1 MNIKMSL
8 KGNTNFRIEPS
19 NSIIGKVNIPGDKSI
34 SHRAIILAAI
44 ADGESRIKNFLQGE
58 DTLATIRV
66 FQKMG
71 VNIKNDG
78 DIIIVKG
85 VGLHGLRAENPTLDF
100 GNSGTSVRLLS
111 GLLSAQNFSSQLI
124 GDESLMKRPMFRII
138 NPLQKM
144 NAKINCTELG
154 TLPIKI
160 EGGQKI
166 EGIEYE
172 LPIFSAQLKSCLLLA
187 GLYAEGTTK
196 IIENMATR
204 DHTERMLA
212 NFSHSVIKKGNQ
224 ISIKKADRLIG
235 CEIIVPGDFSSAAY
249 FIVAAILPPNSNII
263 LENVGVNPTRNA
275 MIKIMKLMG
284 ADVELKNE
292 RLESG
297 EPVATIYAKTSKLIG
312 IDIPEE
318 LVPVAIDELPIIL
331 VAAAC
336 AKGKTKLSGAAELRV
351 KESDRIQS
359 MLDGFISLGIKVKAL
374 EDGMIIEGG
383 QYNGGVINSNDDHRI
398 AMAFSV
404 AGIIAK
410 APIIINSCKNV
421 ATSFPEFIDTAKH
434 LGINI
439 DYV

>member
-19 NSIIGKVNIPGDKSI
+19 SSIVGKVNIPGDKSI

-124 GDESLMKRPMFRII
+124 GDESLMKRPMSRII

-144 NAKINCTELG
+144 NAKINCTDLG

-249 FIVAAILPPNSNII
+249 FIVAAILTPNSNII

-398 AMAFSV
+398 AMAFSI

-421 ATSFPEFIDTAKH
+421 ATSFPEFVDTAKH
-434 LGINI
+434 LGMNI

>member
-1 MNIKMSL
+1 MSL

-19 NSIIGKVNIPGDKSI
+19 NSIIGKANIPGDKSI

-144 NAKINCTELG
+144 NAKIYCTDLG

-196 IIENMATR
+196 IIENTATR

-249 FIVAAILPPNSNII
+249 FIVAAILTPNSNII

-297 EPVATIYAKTSKLIG
+297 EPVATIYAKTSKLTG

-336 AKGKTKLSGAAELRV
+336 AKGKTRLSGAAELRV

-398 AMAFSV
+398 AMAFSI

-434 LGINI
+434 LGMNI

>member
-19 NSIIGKVNIPGDKSI
+19 NSIIGKANIPGDKSI

-138 NPLQKM
+138 DPLQKM
-144 NAKINCTELG
+144 NAKINCTDLG

-249 FIVAAILPPNSNII
+249 FIVAAILTPNSNII

-398 AMAFSV
+398 AMAFSI

-421 ATSFPEFIDTAKH
+421 ATSFPEFVDTAKH
-434 LGINI
+434 LGMNI

>member
-1 MNIKMSL
+1 MSL

-19 NSIIGKVNIPGDKSI
+19 NSIIGKANIPGDKSI

-144 NAKINCTELG
+144 NAKINCTDLG

-166 EGIEYE
+166 KGIEYE

-187 GLYAEGTTK
+187 GLYAKGTTK

-249 FIVAAILPPNSNII
+249 FIVAAILTPNSNII

-297 EPVATIYAKTSKLIG
+297 EPVATIYAKTSKLTG

-336 AKGKTKLSGAAELRV
+336 AKGKTRLSGAAELRV

-398 AMAFSV
+398 AMAFSI

-434 LGINI
+434 LGMNI

>member
-144 NAKINCTELG
+144 NAKINCTDLG

-249 FIVAAILPPNSNII
+249 FIIAAILTPNSNII

-398 AMAFSV
+398 AMAFSI

-421 ATSFPEFIDTAKH
+421 ATSFPEFVDTAKH
-434 LGINI
+434 LGMNI

>member
-1 MNIKMSL
+1 MSL

-19 NSIIGKVNIPGDKSI
+19 NSIVGKVNIPGDKSI

-44 ADGESRIKNFLQGE
+44 ADGESRIKNLLQGE

-85 VGLHGLRAENPTLDF
+85 VGLYGLSAENPTFYF

-144 NAKINCTELG
+144 NAKINCTDLG

-166 EGIEYE
+166 KGIEYE

-196 IIENMATR
+196 IIENMVTR

-212 NFSHSVIKKGNQ
+212 NFSHSVIRKGNQ
-224 ISIKKADRLIG
+224 ISIKKANRLIG
-235 CEIIVPGDFSSAAY
+235 CEIIIPGDFSSAAY
-249 FIVAAILPPNSNII
+249 FIVAAILTPNSNII
-263 LENVGVNPTRNA
+263 IENVGVNPTRNA

-284 ADVELKNE
+284 ADIELKNE

-312 IDIPEE
+312 INIPEE

-398 AMAFSV
+398 AMAFSI

-421 ATSFPEFIDTAKH
+421 ATSFPEFVDTAKH
-434 LGINI
+434 LGMNI

>member
-138 NPLQKM
+138 DPLQKM
-144 NAKINCTELG
+144 NAKINCTDLG

-249 FIVAAILPPNSNII
+249 FIVAAILTPNSNII

-284 ADVELKNE
+284 ADVKLKNE

-398 AMAFSV
+398 AMAFSI

-421 ATSFPEFIDTAKH
+421 ATSFPEFVDTAKH
-434 LGINI
+434 LGMNI

>member
-1 MNIKMSL
+1 MSL

-19 NSIIGKVNIPGDKSI
+19 NSIVGKVNIPGDKSI

-44 ADGESRIKNFLQGE
+44 ADGESRIKNLLQGE

-85 VGLHGLRAENPTLDF
+85 VGLHGLSAENPTFYF

-144 NAKINCTELG
+144 NAKINCTDLG

-166 EGIEYE
+166 KGIEYE

-196 IIENMATR
+196 IIENMVTR

-212 NFSHSVIKKGNQ
+212 NFSHSVIRKGNQ
-224 ISIKKADRLIG
+224 ISIKKANRLIG
-235 CEIIVPGDFSSAAY
+235 CEIIIPGDFSSAAY
-249 FIVAAILPPNSNII
+249 FIVAAILTPNSNII
-263 LENVGVNPTRNA
+263 IENVGVNPTRNA

-312 IDIPEE
+312 INIPEE

-398 AMAFSV
+398 AMAFSI

-421 ATSFPEFIDTAKH
+421 ATSFPGFVDTAKH
-434 LGINI
+434 LGMNI

>member
-1 MNIKMSL
+1 MSL

-144 NAKINCTELG
+144 NAKINCTNLG

-187 GLYAEGTTK
+187 GLYAKGTTK

-224 ISIKKADRLIG
+224 ISIKKANRLIG

-249 FIVAAILPPNSNII
+249 FIVAAILTPNSNII
-263 LENVGVNPTRNA
+263 IENVGVNPTRNA

-351 KESDRIQS
+351 KESDRLQS
-359 MLDGFISLGIKVKAL
+359 MLDGFISLGIKAKAL

-398 AMAFSV
+398 AMAFSI

-421 ATSFPEFIDTAKH
+421 ATSFPEFVDTAKH
-434 LGINI
+434 LGMNI

>member
-124 GDESLMKRPMFRII
+124 GDESLMKRPMSRII

-144 NAKINCTELG
+144 NAKINCTDLG

-196 IIENMATR
+196 IIENMVTR

-249 FIVAAILPPNSNII
+249 FIVAAILTPNSNII

-297 EPVATIYAKTSKLIG
+297 EPVATIYAKTSTLIG

-398 AMAFSV
+398 AMAFSI

-421 ATSFPEFIDTAKH
+421 ATSFPEFVDTAKH
-434 LGINI
+434 LGMNI

>member
-85 VGLHGLRAENPTLDF
+85 VGLHGLRVENPTLDF

-124 GDESLMKRPMFRII
+124 GDESLMKRPMSRII

-144 NAKINCTELG
+144 NAKINCTDLG

-249 FIVAAILPPNSNII
+249 FIVAAILTPNSNII

-398 AMAFSV
+398 AMAFSI

-421 ATSFPEFIDTAKH
+421 ATSFPEFVDTAKH
-434 LGINI
+434 LGMNI

>member
-1 MNIKMSL
+1 MSL

-44 ADGESRIKNFLQGE
+44 ADGESRIKNLLQGE

-85 VGLHGLRAENPTLDF
+85 VGLYGLSAENPTFYF

-144 NAKINCTELG
+144 NAKINCTDLG

-166 EGIEYE
+166 KGIEYE

-196 IIENMATR
+196 IIENMVTR

-212 NFSHSVIKKGNQ
+212 NFSHSVIRKGNQ
-224 ISIKKADRLIG
+224 ISIKKANRLIG
-235 CEIIVPGDFSSAAY
+235 CEIIIPGDFSSAAY
-249 FIVAAILPPNSNII
+249 FIVAAILTPNSNII
-263 LENVGVNPTRNA
+263 IENVGVNPTRNA

-312 IDIPEE
+312 INIPEE

-398 AMAFSV
+398 AMAFSI

-421 ATSFPEFIDTAKH
+421 ATSFPGFVDTAKH
-434 LGINI
+434 LGMNI

>member
-1 MNIKMSL
+1 MSL

-19 NSIIGKVNIPGDKSI
+19 NSIIGKANIPGDKSI

-124 GDESLMKRPMFRII
+124 GDASLMKRPMSRII

-144 NAKINCTELG
+144 NAKINCTDLG

-166 EGIEYE
+166 EAIEYE

-196 IIENMATR
+196 IIENTATR

-249 FIVAAILPPNSNII
+249 FIVAAILTPNSNII

-275 MIKIMKLMG
+275 MIKIMKSMG

-297 EPVATIYAKTSKLIG
+297 EPVATIYAKTSKLTG

-336 AKGKTKLSGAAELRV
+336 AKGKTRLSGATELRV

-398 AMAFSV
+398 AMAFSI

-421 ATSFPEFIDTAKH
+421 ATSFPGFIDTAKH

>member
-124 GDESLMKRPMFRII
+124 GDESLMKRPMSRII

-144 NAKINCTELG
+144 NAKINCTDLG

-172 LPIFSAQLKSCLLLA
+172 LP
-187 GLYAEGTTK
+187 K
-196 IIENMATR
+196 IGRA
-204 DHTERMLA
+204 H
-212 NFSHSVIKKGNQ
+212 V
-224 ISIKKADRLIG
+224 
-235 CEIIVPGDFSSAAY
+235 
-249 FIVAAILPPNSNII
+249 
-263 LENVGVNPTRNA
+263 
-275 MIKIMKLMG
+275 
-284 ADVELKNE
+284 
-292 RLESG
+292 
-297 EPVATIYAKTSKLIG
+297 
-312 IDIPEE
+312 
-318 LVPVAIDELPIIL
+318 
-331 VAAAC
+331 
-336 AKGKTKLSGAAELRV
+336 
-351 KESDRIQS
+351 
-359 MLDGFISLGIKVKAL
+359 
-374 EDGMIIEGG
+374 
-383 QYNGGVINSNDDHRI
+383 
-398 AMAFSV
+398 
-404 AGIIAK
+404 
-410 APIIINSCKNV
+410 
-421 ATSFPEFIDTAKH
+421 
-434 LGINI
+434 
-439 DYV
+439 

>member
-1 MNIKMSL
+1 MSL

-19 NSIIGKVNIPGDKSI
+19 NSIIGKANIPGDKSI

-85 VGLHGLRAENPTLDF
+85 VGLYGLRAENPTLDF

-144 NAKINCTELG
+144 NAKINCTDLG

-249 FIVAAILPPNSNII
+249 FIVAAILTPNSNII

-297 EPVATIYAKTSKLIG
+297 EPVATIYAKTSKLTG
-312 IDIPEE
+312 IDIPKE

-336 AKGKTKLSGAAELRV
+336 AKGKTRLSGAAELRV

-398 AMAFSV
+398 AMAFSI

-421 ATSFPEFIDTAKH
+421 ATSFPEFVDTAKH
-434 LGINI
+434 LGMNI

>member
-1 MNIKMSL
+1 MSL

-19 NSIIGKVNIPGDKSI
+19 NSLIGKVNIPGDKSI

-44 ADGESRIKNFLQGE
+44 ADGESRIKNLLQGE

-85 VGLHGLRAENPTLDF
+85 VGLYGLSAENPTFYF

-144 NAKINCTELG
+144 NAKINCTDLG

-166 EGIEYE
+166 KGIEYE

-196 IIENMATR
+196 IIENMVTR

-212 NFSHSVIKKGNQ
+212 NFSHSVIRKGNQ
-224 ISIKKADRLIG
+224 ISIKKANRLIG

-249 FIVAAILPPNSNII
+249 FIVAAILTPNSNII
-263 LENVGVNPTRNA
+263 IENVGVNPTRNA

-312 IDIPEE
+312 INIPEE

-398 AMAFSV
+398 AMAFSI

-421 ATSFPEFIDTAKH
+421 ATSFPGFVDTAKH
-434 LGINI
+434 LGMNI

>member
-1 MNIKMSL
+1 MSP

-19 NSIIGKVNIPGDKSI
+19 NSIVGKVNIPGDKSI

-58 DTLATIRV
+58 DTLATISV

-78 DIIIVKG
+78 DIIVVEG
-85 VGLHGLRAENPTLDF
+85 VGLYGLHAENPTLDF

-144 NAKINCTELG
+144 NAKINCTDLG

-196 IIENMATR
+196 IIENIATR
-204 DHTERMLA
+204 DHTERMLV

-249 FIVAAILPPNSNII
+249 FIVAAILTPNSNII
-263 LENVGVNPTRNA
+263 IENVGVNPTRNA

-336 AKGKTKLSGAAELRV
+336 AKGQTKLSGAAELRV

-383 QYNGGVINSNDDHRI
+383 QYNGGVINSNNDHRI
-398 AMAFSV
+398 AMAFSI

-421 ATSFPEFIDTAKH
+421 ATSFPEFVDTAKH
-434 LGINI
+434 LGVNI

>member
-144 NAKINCTELG
+144 NAKINCTDLG

-249 FIVAAILPPNSNII
+249 FIVAAILTPNSNII

-336 AKGKTKLSGAAELRV
+336 AKGKTRLSGAAELRV

-398 AMAFSV
+398 AMAFSI

-421 ATSFPEFIDTAKH
+421 ATSFPEFVDTAKH
-434 LGINI
+434 LGMNI

>member
-1 MNIKMSL
+1 MSL

-19 NSIIGKVNIPGDKSI
+19 NSIIGKANIPGDKSI

-71 VNIKNDG
+71 VNIKNDR

-124 GDESLMKRPMFRII
+124 GDASLMKRPMSRII

-144 NAKINCTELG
+144 NAKINCTDLG

-166 EGIEYE
+166 EAIEYE

-196 IIENMATR
+196 IIENTATR

-249 FIVAAILPPNSNII
+249 FIVAAILTPNSNII

-275 MIKIMKLMG
+275 MIKIMKSMG

-297 EPVATIYAKTSKLIG
+297 EPVATIYAKTSKLTG

-336 AKGKTKLSGAAELRV
+336 AKGKTRLSGATELRV

-398 AMAFSV
+398 AMAFSI

-421 ATSFPEFIDTAKH
+421 ATSFPGFIDTAKH
-434 LGINI
+434 LGMNI

>member
-144 NAKINCTELG
+144 NAKINCTDLG

-187 GLYAEGTTK
+187 GLYAKGTTK

-249 FIVAAILPPNSNII
+249 FIVAAILTPNSNII

-351 KESDRIQS
+351 KESDRLQS

-398 AMAFSV
+398 AMAFSI

-421 ATSFPEFIDTAKH
+421 ATSFPEFVDTAKH
-434 LGINI
+434 LGMNI

>member
-8 KGNTNFRIEPS
+8 KGNINFRIEPS

-124 GDESLMKRPMFRII
+124 GDKSLMKRPMSRII

-144 NAKINCTELG
+144 NAKINCTDLG

-249 FIVAAILPPNSNII
+249 FIVAAILTPNSNII

-351 KESDRIQS
+351 KESDRLQS

-398 AMAFSV
+398 AMAFSI

-421 ATSFPEFIDTAKH
+421 ATSFPEFVDTAKH
-434 LGINI
+434 LGMNI

>member
-1 MNIKMSL
+1 MSL

-19 NSIIGKVNIPGDKSI
+19 NSIIGKANIPGDKSI

-85 VGLHGLRAENPTLDF
+85 VGLHGLRAENPTLNF

-124 GDESLMKRPMFRII
+124 GDESLMKRPMARII

-144 NAKINCTELG
+144 NAKINCTDLG

-249 FIVAAILPPNSNII
+249 FIVAAILAPNSNII

-297 EPVATIYAKTSKLIG
+297 EPVATIYAKTSKLTG
-312 IDIPEE
+312 IDIPKE

-336 AKGKTKLSGAAELRV
+336 AKGKTRLSGAAELRV

-398 AMAFSV
+398 AMAFSI

>member
-1 MNIKMSL
+1 MSL

-19 NSIIGKVNIPGDKSI
+19 NSIVGKVNIPGDKSI

-44 ADGESRIKNFLQGE
+44 ADGESRIKNLLQGE

-85 VGLHGLRAENPTLDF
+85 VGLYGLSAENPTFYF

-144 NAKINCTELG
+144 NAKINCTDLG

-166 EGIEYE
+166 KGIEYE

-196 IIENMATR
+196 IIENMVTR

-212 NFSHSVIKKGNQ
+212 NFSHSVIRKGNQ
-224 ISIKKADRLIG
+224 ISIKKANRLIG
-235 CEIIVPGDFSSAAY
+235 CEIIIPGDFSSAAY
-249 FIVAAILPPNSNII
+249 FIVAAILTPNSNII
-263 LENVGVNPTRNA
+263 IENVGVNPTRNA

-312 IDIPEE
+312 INIPEE

-398 AMAFSV
+398 AMAFSI

-421 ATSFPEFIDTAKH
+421 ATSFPGFVDTAKH
-434 LGINI
+434 LGMNI

>member
-1 MNIKMSL
+1 MSL

-71 VNIKNDG
+71 VNIKNDR

-124 GDESLMKRPMFRII
+124 GDASLMKRPMSRII

-144 NAKINCTELG
+144 NAKINCTDLG

-166 EGIEYE
+166 EAIEYE

-196 IIENMATR
+196 IIENTATR

-249 FIVAAILPPNSNII
+249 FIVAAILTPNSNII

-275 MIKIMKLMG
+275 MIKIMKSMG

-297 EPVATIYAKTSKLIG
+297 EPVATIYAKTSKLTG

-336 AKGKTKLSGAAELRV
+336 AKGKTRLSGATELRV

-398 AMAFSV
+398 AMAFSI

-421 ATSFPEFIDTAKH
+421 ATSFPGFIDTAKH

>member
-1 MNIKMSL
+1 MSL

-19 NSIIGKVNIPGDKSI
+19 NSLIGKVNIPGDKSI

-44 ADGESRIKNFLQGE
+44 ADGESRIKNLLQGE

-85 VGLHGLRAENPTLDF
+85 VGLYGLSAENPTFYF

-144 NAKINCTELG
+144 NAKINCTDLG

-166 EGIEYE
+166 KGIEYE

-196 IIENMATR
+196 IIENMVTR
-204 DHTERMLA
+204 DHTERMLT
-212 NFSHSVIKKGNQ
+212 NFSHSVIRKGNQ
-224 ISIKKADRLIG
+224 ISIKKANRLIG
-235 CEIIVPGDFSSAAY
+235 CEIIIPGDFSSAAY
-249 FIVAAILPPNSNII
+249 FIVAAILTPNSNII
-263 LENVGVNPTRNA
+263 IENVGVNPTRNA

-312 IDIPEE
+312 INIPEE

-398 AMAFSV
+398 AMAFSI

-421 ATSFPEFIDTAKH
+421 ATSFPGFVDTAKH
-434 LGINI
+434 LGMNI

>member
-8 KGNTNFRIEPS
+8 KGNINFRIEPS

-124 GDESLMKRPMFRII
+124 GDASLMKRPMSRII

-144 NAKINCTELG
+144 NAKINCTDLG

-249 FIVAAILPPNSNII
+249 FIVAAILTPNSNII

-398 AMAFSV
+398 AMAFSI

-421 ATSFPEFIDTAKH
+421 ATSFPGFIDTAKH

>member
-1 MNIKMSL
+1 MSL

-19 NSIIGKVNIPGDKSI
+19 NSIIGKANIPGDKSI

-124 GDESLMKRPMFRII
+124 GDESLMKRPMSRII

-144 NAKINCTELG
+144 NAKINCTDLG

-196 IIENMATR
+196 IIENTPTR

-249 FIVAAILPPNSNII
+249 FIVAAILTPNSNII

-297 EPVATIYAKTSKLIG
+297 EPVATIYAKTSKLTG

-336 AKGKTKLSGAAELRV
+336 AKGKTRLSGAAELRV

-398 AMAFSV
+398 AMAFSI

-434 LGINI
+434 LGMNI

>member
-1 MNIKMSL
+1 MSL
-8 KGNTNFRIEPS
+8 KGNTNFRTEPG
-19 NSIIGKVNIPGDKSI
+19 NSITGKVIIPGDKSI
-34 SHRAIILAAI
+34 SHRAIILAAV
-44 ADGESRIKNFLQGE
+44 ADGESRIKNFSQGE

-71 VNIKNDG
+71 VNIANDG
-78 DIIIVKG
+78 DTVVVKG
-85 VGLHGLRAENPTLDF
+85 TGLHGLYAENPTLDF
-100 GNSGTSVRLLS
+100 GNSGTSVRLLA
-111 GLLSAQNFSSQLI
+111 GLLSAQNFDSKLI

-144 NAKINCTELG
+144 NAKISCTDAG

-160 EGGQKI
+160 EGGQKTQSI
-166 EGIEYE
+166 KYE
-172 LPIFSAQLKSCLLLA
+172 LPIVSAQLKSCLLLA

-196 IIENMATR
+196 IIENVATR

-212 NFSHSVIKKGNQ
+212 NFSHSVTKKGNQ
-224 ISIKKADRLIG
+224 ISIRKANRLIG

-249 FIVAAILPPNSNII
+249 FIIAAILTPNSNVI

-284 ADVELKNE
+284 ADIELRNE

-297 EPVATIYAKTSKLIG
+297 EPVATVYAKTSKLVG

-318 LVPVAIDELPIIL
+318 LVPIAIDELPIIL

-336 AKGKTKLSGAAELRV
+336 AKGETKLSGAVELRV

-359 MLDGFISLGIKVKAL
+359 MLDGFISLGIKAKAL

-383 QYNGGVINSNDDHRI
+383 GQFNGGVINSNNDHRI

-410 APIIINSCKNV
+410 DPIIINSCKNV
-421 ATSFPEFIDTAKH
+421 ATSFPEFINTAKH
-434 LGINI
+434 LGMNI
-439 DYV
+439 EYV

>member
-1 MNIKMSL
+1 MSL

-19 NSIIGKVNIPGDKSI
+19 NSIIGKANIPGDKSI

-144 NAKINCTELG
+144 NAKINCTDLG

-172 LPIFSAQLKSCLLLA
+172 LPIFSAQLKSCL
-187 GLYAEGTTK
+187 
-196 IIENMATR
+196 
-204 DHTERMLA
+204 
-212 NFSHSVIKKGNQ
+212 
-224 ISIKKADRLIG
+224 
-235 CEIIVPGDFSSAAY
+235 
-249 FIVAAILPPNSNII
+249 
-263 LENVGVNPTRNA
+263 
-275 MIKIMKLMG
+275 
-284 ADVELKNE
+284 
-292 RLESG
+292 
-297 EPVATIYAKTSKLIG
+297 
-312 IDIPEE
+312 
-318 LVPVAIDELPIIL
+318 
-331 VAAAC
+331 
-336 AKGKTKLSGAAELRV
+336 
-351 KESDRIQS
+351 
-359 MLDGFISLGIKVKAL
+359 
-374 EDGMIIEGG
+374 
-383 QYNGGVINSNDDHRI
+383 
-398 AMAFSV
+398 
-404 AGIIAK
+404 
-410 APIIINSCKNV
+410 
-421 ATSFPEFIDTAKH
+421 
-434 LGINI
+434 
-439 DYV
+439 

>member
-1 MNIKMSL
+1 MSL

-19 NSIIGKVNIPGDKSI
+19 NSIIGKANIPGDKSI

-111 GLLSAQNFSSQLI
+111 GLLSAQNFSSRLI
-124 GDESLMKRPMFRII
+124 GDESLMKRPMSRII

-144 NAKINCTELG
+144 NAKINCTDLG

-196 IIENMATR
+196 IIENTATR

-249 FIVAAILPPNSNII
+249 FIVAAILTPNSNIVI
-263 LENVGVNPTRNA
+263 ENVGVNPTRNA

-312 IDIPEE
+312 INIPEE

-336 AKGKTKLSGAAELRV
+336 AKGKTRLSGAAELRV

-398 AMAFSV
+398 AMAFSI

-434 LGINI
+434 LGMNI

>member
-1 MNIKMSL
+1 MSL

-124 GDESLMKRPMFRII
+124 GDESLMKRPMSRII

-144 NAKINCTELG
+144 NAKINCTDLG

-249 FIVAAILPPNSNII
+249 FIVAAILTPNSNII

-398 AMAFSV
+398 AMAFSI
-404 AGIIAK
+404 AGIVAK

-421 ATSFPEFIDTAKH
+421 ATSFPEFVDTAKH
-434 LGINI
+434 LGMNI

>member
-1 MNIKMSL
+1 MSL

-144 NAKINCTELG
+144 NAKINCTDLG

-249 FIVAAILPPNSNII
+249 FIVAAILTPNSNII

-336 AKGKTKLSGAAELRV
+336 AKGKTRLSGAAELRV

-398 AMAFSV
+398 AMAFSI

-421 ATSFPEFIDTAKH
+421 ATSFPEFVDTAKH
-434 LGINI
+434 LGMNI